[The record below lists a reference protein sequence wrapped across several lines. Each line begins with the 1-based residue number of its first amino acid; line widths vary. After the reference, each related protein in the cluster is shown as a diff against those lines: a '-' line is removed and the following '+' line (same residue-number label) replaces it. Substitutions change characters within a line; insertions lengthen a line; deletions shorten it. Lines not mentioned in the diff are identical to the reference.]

1 MINFKLCKSAGTCI
15 SKSIFLLFLFATT
28 FVSAQET
35 INASI
40 THDGLERDY
49 ILYVPANYTGKKPV
63 PLVFNFHG
71 YTSNATE
78 QMFYGDF
85 RPIADREGFIIVHP
99 EGTLDYAGN
108 THFNV
113 GWGGS
118 TVDDIGFT
126 AALLDTISS
135 QYKVNHK
142 RVYSTG
148 MSNGG
153 FMSYTL
159 ACTLS
164 NRIAA
169 IASVTGTMNVGQDA
183 LCSPDRPVPVME
195 IHGTNDLTV
204 PYEGTDFFQDTESV
218 IDYWVA
224 VNNTKSTPKIIN
236 IPDTNTTDGSTVE
249 HFIYKRGDRGV
260 QVELFKIIGG
270 GHTWPGSAFDLGI
283 GTNYDINA
291 SEEVWKF
298 FSRYDI
304 NGRIRNHYR
313 PRQNGCKVN
322 VFHNATN
329 AYITV
334 DNDFSENTPYKI
346 ISAKG
351 KVVSTGEISKESAT
365 IDISNLSSKMYFLK
379 IKNNVYKVLKTK

>member
-1 MINFKLCKSAGTCI
+1 M
-15 SKSIFLLFLFATT
+15 SKSMFLLLLLTTLF
-28 FVSAQET
+28 SHGQET

-40 THDGLERDY
+40 THDNLQRDY
-49 ILYVPANYTGKKPV
+49 ILYVPECYTGQKAV
-63 PLVFNFHG
+63 PLVLNFHG

-85 RPIADREGFIIVHP
+85 RAIADREGFLVVHP
-99 EGTLDYAGN
+99 EGTLDINGN

-126 AALLDTISS
+126 AALIDTIAS
-135 QYKVNHK
+135 QYKINHK

-159 ACTLS
+159 ACALS
-164 NRIAA
+164 DRVAA

-183 LCSPDRPVPVME
+183 LCAPTRPVPVLE

-204 PYEGTDFFQDTESV
+204 PYEGTEFFQGTEAV
-218 IDYWVA
+218 IDYWVG
-224 VNNTKSTPKIIN
+224 VNNTKKTPKIKH
-236 IPDTNTTDGSTVE
+236 IPDTNPTDGSTVE
-249 HFIYKRGDRGV
+249 HFIYRRGYNGV
-260 QVELFKIIGG
+260 RVELFKINGG

-291 SEEVWKF
+291 SEEIWNF

-304 NGRIRNHYR
+304 NGKIKHHYYRSKNHSYL
-313 PRQNGCKVN
+313 VD
-322 VFHNATN
+322 VFPNPASS
-329 AYITV
+329 YITI
-334 DNDFSENTPYKI
+334 NGNFSKNTPYELF
-346 ISAKG
+346 SSKG
-351 KVVSTGEISKESAT
+351 EVVLSGEITSDNT
-365 IDISNLSSKMYFLK
+365 IIDISDLSTKMYFLK
-379 IKNNVYKVLKTK
+379 IEGNVYKVLKTK